1 MCSSTAGIKM
11 LGWKYVVQNPPSSSI
26 IRRKRLMEDGV
37 EGWLVGMA
45 MSRVRMISSGEM
57 IRCVRRWL
65 ATEMESPI
73 PG

>member
-1 MCSSTAGIKM
+1 
-11 LGWKYVVQNPPSSSI
+11 LI
-26 IRRKRLMEDGV
+26 IRRKREMEEGV
-37 EGWLVGMA
+37 EGWLIGMA
-45 MSRVRMISSGEM
+45 ISRVRTISNGEM